1 MSQFSLYDDM
11 QSIKFAINN
20 GLVSV
25 FDRVSK
31 ELKFVQLYKC
41 KENAYLVPEGSYL
54 FQIL

>member
-1 MSQFSLYDDM
+1 MV
-11 QSIKFAINN
+11 
-20 GLVSV
+20 LVSV

-41 KENAYLVPEGSYL
+41 KEATYLVPEGSYL

>member
-1 MSQFSLYDDM
+1 M